1 MSICFIYENRKDGV
15 VDESGN
21 MLFEIDIDTEAYS
34 IDYIINHD
42 EHLDFKPS
50 EKKTKGK
57 PHSEK

>member
-1 MSICFIYENRKDGV
+1 MSICFIYENGKGGV

-21 MLFEIDIDTEAYS
+21 EHFEMDIDTEAYP

-50 EKKTKGK
+50 EKNKRKT
-57 PHSEK
+57 SQ